1 MSAGIRAI
9 REGVAT
15 ALAGVVTTY
24 DTLPASPLP
33 PFAVVT
39 WPDLITFNAR
49 MSGLHQYDLTLDV
62 WVSLA
67 DVTAG
72 QKELD
77 ALIDGGIRAA
87 LEGAASPPWR
97 TMQVTGVRDIRP
109 ENLDSIRC
117 LAASFTLSI
126 IG

>member
-15 ALAGVVTTY
+15 ALAGVITCY
-24 DTLPASPLP
+24 DTLPASPIP

-49 MSGLHQYDLTLDV
+49 MSGLHEYDFTLDV

-67 DVTAG
+67 DVKAG
-72 QKELD
+72 QEELD
-77 ALIDGGIRAA
+77 GYIDGGIKAA
-87 LEGAASPPWR
+87 LESAAAPPWR
-97 TMQVTGVRDIRP
+97 TIHVQGVRDIRP
-109 ENLDSIRC
+109 EALESIRC
-117 LAASFTLSI
+117 LAASFTISA